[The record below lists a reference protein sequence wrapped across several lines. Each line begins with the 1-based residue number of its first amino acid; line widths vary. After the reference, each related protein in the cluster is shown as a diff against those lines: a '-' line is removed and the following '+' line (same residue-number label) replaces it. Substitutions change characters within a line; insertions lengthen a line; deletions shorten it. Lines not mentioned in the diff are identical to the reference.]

1 MNRPMRKLIA
11 FSAAAAM
18 LANVPLMGASAKYVA
33 EQVTDKEFE
42 SMVQFPDRNVYI
54 ENGTAKEFDADQQ
67 LVVVGTDGTT
77 KLISLNEGIAGA
89 VGYAATTMGIYDFIM
104 PTTAEYGFD
113 FCDPTYR
120 FSLSKGTMIIAMTD
134 RDVLVDAEGTK
145 IAEYHAIRPISGG
158 YYEVFTLEGGVGVI
172 NADGKVIIAPS
183 ADIFCVYLTADGSHF
198 FVDGKG
204 KDYFTDLTGKTVSAE
219 YSELKFYS
227 YSDYYG
233 LSLTGDVPA
242 ADVTDY
248 RLTSSL
254 FTMKKDEKYT
264 VVGGSKFEV
273 ITDYFDSVEFDFYGS
288 NYAFIGKNKLLDE
301 NGNEI
306 PYKYSYTYF
315 DENGKIVREYVDLVY
330 TDVYASTTLSYGEGG
345 NDCYTYLLR
354 KKEGGYSYE
363 FDQLLDT
370 NMNVLL
376 EGDNITRLS
385 GGVCV
390 ENGGKYTV
398 YNAKLKK
405 IGVFNN
411 AFYGARGIQIGAGEV
426 HIGVTDDKC
435 TVYDKYLNVLI
446 DDLPSSFTSASS
458 ITKGDYNNPEVTGYV
473 VSGTESVQLYDLD
486 CKLIKSKALAE
497 GQTFKITDSNDIF
510 VYERGYTADP
520 AGDNFYLYK
529 EGETTGKVV
538 DISGKTIAEVPAAL
552 KVLPNGCFFES
563 KDGVL
568 TFYDKTGKELRK
580 FNTSYNF
587 TELSYGDYRDVS
599 DSVDLSNIIM
609 NDKDETTGKLT
620 TNIYDLNT
628 NTVRFTQTGKYD
640 KVEAAG
646 FDLIKTTVYPEGY
659 ATTTQSSYSYDDGNL
674 WTNDSGFLTGMLTT
688 DGTEVIAPTSGIT
701 LGTSQYCFGGY
712 SRPDYRDF
720 AIDTIYNDGVEY
732 PEYFAN
738 DPYYVPA
745 VENPDV
751 DCYIVVNGV
760 YIPKKDF
767 AADYAKKNGFTIAV
781 TTQYGCYVVLKDGK
795 WALADS
801 EGKLLCDAKYDRICE
816 FADGLAW
823 AEQWEEVTLV
833 AEYEQYVRSLG
844 RYVEEG
850 EEYTA
855 KVRKIGI
862 ITKDGK
868 ELVSP
873 YYDLRSD
880 SNHYNTERFGNT
892 YYTYK
897 TVDAKSGKFDF
908 GIYKGTEVF
917 NDFTA
922 KYGYDT
928 AAQYGDLWLVSKNGL
943 KGIVTADNEVVLP
956 VEFAEILYVPASE
969 KITLNRQT
977 EDMKAALTDQHY
989 SSPISELGDGS
1000 KLVNVRTSE
1009 GRIKAYQI
1017 RDVEET
1023 TTSTTAT
1030 TTSATTTTT
1039 TSATTTTSVPT
1050 TTTSATTTTTVPT
1063 TTTTLAT
1070 TTITSV
1076 STTTTTSE
1084 ATITTTTSASI
1095 TTTTSEAATEATT
1108 TSATTTADTTT
1119 EPVTTTTIAP
1129 DSVVGTWRFVK
1140 TLDADGTEV
1149 VNTSDMEAIIELR
1162 EDNSGTLQATSDS
1175 GHQEYDIKWRKE
1187 GNKVIIS
1194 TTEPNEDVMTLIYDS
1209 EKHMLAAPESD
1220 SEDARTAYFKK
1231 DGELPLGDV
1240 NGDDKVDAK
1249 DASAILVEYSKMST
1263 GGDGEMTAAQKSAA
1277 DVNGDDKVDAKDASS
1292 ILAYYALVSTASGDI
1307 PSMKEFMT
1315 PKQT

>member
-18 LANVPLMGASAKYVA
+18 LANIPLMGASAKYVA

-104 PTTAEYGFD
+104 PTTVEYGFD

-120 FSLSKGTMIIAMTD
+120 FSLSKGTMIIALSD
-134 RDVLVDAEGTK
+134 RDVLVDAEGSK

-172 NADGKVIIAPS
+172 DADGKVIIAPS
-183 ADIFCVYLTADGSHF
+183 ADIFCVYITADGSHF

-219 YSELKFYS
+219 YSELKFNS

-254 FTMKKDEKYT
+254 FTLKKDDKT
-264 VVGGSKFEV
+264 AVVGGSKFEV
-273 ITDYFDSVEFDFYGS
+273 ITDYFDSVEFGYHND
-288 NYAFIGKNKLLDE
+288 YAFYGKNKLLDE

-306 PYKYSYTYF
+306 PYKYSKKYF
-315 DENGKIVREYVDLVY
+315 DENGTVIREDADSVSD
-330 TDVYASTTLSYGEGG
+330 TYGNLYQEEYLLFHTG
-345 NDCYTYLLR
+345 NDEEGLPVFQRFDYLWR
-354 KKEGGYSYE
+354 KIDTWHY
-363 FDQLLDT
+363 DQILDLD
-370 NMNVLL
+370 MNVLL
-376 EGDNITRLS
+376 EGDKIKYNTY
-385 GGVCV
+385 GVTV
-390 ENGGKYTV
+390 EKDGKFIL
-398 YNAKLKK
+398 YNAKLEK
-405 IGVFNN
+405 IGEYDEVKTEFANPLKLAKTGDKCVAYNN
-411 AFYGARGIQIGAGEV
+411 YYEV
-426 HIGVTDDKC
+426 ISDSLPLSTQYIYENNIEHWTDDYSYTEELKGYYVK
-435 TVYDKYLNVLI
+435 TEDSVMVYDTEFNLKN
-446 DDLPSSFTSASS
+446 
-458 ITKGDYNNPEVTGYV
+458 TKTVSKGQRYV
-473 VSGTESVQLYDLD
+473 VSGN
-486 CKLIKSKALAE
+486 
-497 GQTFKITDSNDIF
+497 NDIL
-510 VYERGYTADP
+510 VYDSAYEAKDV
-520 AGDNFYLYK
+520 GDNYYLTK
-529 EGETTGKVV
+529 NGEDKAMIV
-538 DISGKTIAEVPAAL
+538 DSSGKTIAEVP
-552 KVLPNGCFFES
+552 NGLEMVRTANCLYGL

-568 TFYDKTGKELRK
+568 TFYDTNGKLIRK
-580 FNTSYNF
+580 FNTEKKFETVTGSDYVIINGKDDAGKKASY
-587 TELSYGDYRDVS
+587 
-599 DSVDLSNIIM
+599 
-609 NDKDETTGKLT
+609 
-620 TNIYDLNT
+620 IYDLANDT
-628 NTVRFTQTGKYD
+628 IKYSQVGKYD
-640 KVEAAG
+640 KVELIG
-646 FDLIKTTVYPEGY
+646 FDYIRTTVYPEGY

-795 WALADS
+795 WALANS

-969 KITLNRQT
+969 KITLNRQK

-1050 TTTSATTTTTVPT
+1050 TTITLATTTTTVPT

-1119 EPVTTTTIAP
+1119 EPVTTTTVAP

-1175 GHQEYDIKWRKE
+1175 GHQEYDIKWRNE

-1231 DGELPLGDV
+1231 DGEFTLGDV